1 MTNDEK
7 METLFKNTLGKFDNL
22 SNQLSRGIIT
32 NNEYY
37 EQRLMVLSEF
47 SIGIKNNY
55 LQRIININLSFDE
68 YQDMEAE

>member
-7 METLFKNTLGKFDNL
+7 METLGKNTLDRFDKL

-32 NNEYY
+32 SNEYY
-37 EQRLMVLSEF
+37 EQRLMVLAAF
-47 SIGIKNNY
+47 SIGIKDNY
-55 LQRIININLSFDE
+55 LQRIININLSFEE

>member
-7 METLFKNTLGKFDNL
+7 MEMLGKNTLDRFDKL

-32 NNEYY
+32 DSEYY
-37 EQRLMVLSEF
+37 EQRLMVLAAF
-47 SIGIKNNY
+47 SIGIKDNY

-68 YQDMEAE
+68 YQDMEAK

>member
-32 NNEYY
+32 SNEYY

>member
-7 METLFKNTLGKFDNL
+7 MEMLFKNTLVRFDKL
-22 SNQLSRGIIT
+22 FDQLSKGT
-32 NNEYY
+32 VTLSEYY

>member
-7 METLFKNTLGKFDNL
+7 MEMLFENTLVKFDNL

-32 NNEYY
+32 SKEYY
-37 EQRLMVLSEF
+37 EQRLRILSEF
-47 SIGIKNNY
+47 SIGIKDNY

-68 YQDMEAE
+68 YQNMEAK